1 MQFSI
6 DSVFT
11 VVAIILFALYVY
23 LQARTVATNTAMHGA
38 ADRRLVVEEVV
49 HAAEQMFQTQSGQER
64 LNYVM
69 TVLEE
74 RLPDLSLRERR
85 QMVEAAVYRMRQSG
99 AVLELHSAIEA
110 DDDANAR
117 WN

>member
-6 DSVFT
+6 DT
-11 VVAIILFALYVY
+11 ALTIVAIIIFALYVY
-23 LQARTVATNTAMHGA
+23 LQARSAAAGDAANTV
-38 ADRRLVVEEVV
+38 ADRRLIVEEVV
-49 HAAEQMFQTQSGQER
+49 HAAEQMFKSQSGQER

-74 RLPDLSLRERR
+74 RLPDLNLRERR
-85 QMVEAAVYRMRQSG
+85 QM
-99 AVLELHSAIEA
+99 IEA
-110 DDDANAR
+110 TVFRMNHAGTIVSLDTEVTAPPDGSAR